1 MSYTTTLASIAALVE
16 SIPDSSDRRIELEET
31 PAQQA
36 TRLAQTRVA
45 FAGRLAAVADQTALL
60 ALNAAVAAE
69 QDRGLA
75 VVADEARKLAELAA
89 SLEQE
94 LRAGGV

>member
-60 ALNAAVAAE
+60 ALNAAVAPN
-69 QDRGLA
+69 RT
-75 VVADEARKLAELAA
+75 AA
-89 SLEQE
+89 S
-94 LRAGGV
+94 RASPTRPASSRSWRRR